1 MTDRIDALVIGA
13 GVIGL
18 AIARELALA
27 GHEVI
32 VIDQAE
38 GIGTGT
44 SSRNS
49 EVIHA
54 GLYYAPGSLKAQ
66 LCVEG
71 RDALVAY
78 CAERGIAHRRY
89 GKLVVAVDDSEVP
102 ALEAL
107 HAQAQANG
115 VADAQLISGAAARAM
130 EPVLNAVAA
139 LHSPCTGIIDSHA
152 YMLALQGD
160 AEDRGAA
167 FAFHSP
173 FEGAAVTSDG
183 FDVRVGGAEPTRMSA
198 RLLINAAGLH
208 AVEVAS
214 RIDGLDA
221 RHIPKAR
228 LCKGHYFALTGRAP
242 FSRLVYP
249 MHNRAGLGVHFTLDL
264 GGQGKFGPDVEW
276 LPEGA
281 AENYVVDVSRAAT
294 FADEIR
300 RYWPTLPDAAL
311 APAYCGIR
319 PKIAGPG
326 EPAADFRID
335 GAAVHGVRGLVN
347 LFGIESPG
355 LTASLSLA
363 ARVLSACAQ
372 SHSPAH
378 PLPSSPQ
385 TTAPPS
391 T

>member
-1 MTDRIDALVIGA
+1 MDRVDALVIGA

-54 GLYYAPGSLKAQ
+54 GLYYAPGSLKAR
-66 LCVEG
+66 LCIEG
-71 RDALVAY
+71 RHALYAY
-78 CAERGIAHRRY
+78 CAARGIAHRRC
-89 GKLVVAVDDSEVP
+89 GKLVVAIDDNELP

-130 EPVLNAVAA
+130 EPALNAAAA

-152 YMLALQGD
+152 FMLALQGD
-160 AEDRGAA
+160 AEDRGAT

-173 FEGAAVTSDG
+173 FERAAVTSDG
-183 FDVRVGGAEPTRMSA
+183 FDVRIGGAEPMRLSA

-208 AVEVAS
+208 AVAVAS

-221 RHIPKAR
+221 RHIPQAR

-264 GGQGKFGPDVEW
+264 GGQGRFGPDVEW

-281 AENYVVDVSRAAT
+281 AEDYAVDASRAAA
-294 FADEIR
+294 FARDIR
-300 RYWPTLPDAAL
+300 RYWPALPDNAL
-311 APAYCGIR
+311 APAYSGLR
-319 PKIAGPG
+319 PKIVGPG
-326 EPAADFRID
+326 EAAADFRID
-335 GAAVHGVRGLVN
+335 GAAVHGVPGLVN

-355 LTASLSLA
+355 LTASLAIGALVA
-363 ARVLSACAQ
+363 GRL
-372 SHSPAH
+372 
-378 PLPSSPQ
+378 LRPSG
-385 TTAPPS
+385 
-391 T
+391 

>member
-1 MTDRIDALVIGA
+1 MTDRVDALVIGA
-13 GVIGL
+13 GVVGL
-18 AIARELALA
+18 AVARELAQA

-54 GLYYAPGSLKAQ
+54 GLYYAPGSLKAR

-71 RDALVAY
+71 RHALYAY
-78 CAERGIAHRRY
+78 CAERGIAHRRC
-89 GKLVVAVDDSEVP
+89 GKFVVAVDDSEVP

-107 HAQAQANG
+107 HAQALANG
-115 VADAQLISGAAARAM
+115 VADAVLIDAAAARAL
-130 EPVLNAVAA
+130 EPALNAIAA

-152 YMLALQGD
+152 FMLALQGD
-160 AEDRGAA
+160 AEDRGAL

-173 FEGAAVTSDG
+173 FEGAAVTGDG
-183 FDVRVGGAEPTRMSA
+183 FDVRVGGAEPMRLST
-198 RLLINAAGLH
+198 RLLINATGLQ
-208 AVEVAS
+208 ACAVAS

-228 LCKGHYFALTGRAP
+228 LCKGHYFALTSRSP
-242 FSRLVYP
+242 FSRLIYP

-281 AENYVVDVSRAAT
+281 AEDFVVDLSRAAP
-294 FADEIR
+294 FANEIR
-300 RYWPTLPDAAL
+300 RYWPALPDGAL
-311 APAYCGIR
+311 APAYSGIR
-319 PKIAGPG
+319 PKIVGPD

-335 GAAVHGVRGLVN
+335 GAAAHGVRGLVN

-363 ARVLSACAQ
+363 SRVISAFDR
-372 SHSPAH
+372 
-378 PLPSSPQ
+378 
-385 TTAPPS
+385 
-391 T
+391 

>member
-1 MTDRIDALVIGA
+1 VDSVDALIVGA

-18 AIARELALA
+18 AVARELALA

-32 VIDQAE
+32 VIDKAE

-49 EVIHA
+49 EVIHG
-54 GLYYAPGSLKAQ
+54 GLYYPRGSLKAQ

-71 RDALVAY
+71 RGALYAY
-78 CAERGIAHRRY
+78 CAERGIAHRRC

-107 HAQAQANG
+107 HAQALANG
-115 VADAQLISGAAARAM
+115 VADARLIDGAAARAM
-130 EPVLNAVAA
+130 EPALNAIAA
-139 LHSPCTGIIDSHA
+139 LHSPSTGIIDSHA
-152 YMLALQGD
+152 FMLALQGD
-160 AEDRGAA
+160 AEDRGAL

-173 FEGAAVTSDG
+173 FEGATVTSDG
-183 FDVRVGGAEPTRMSA
+183 FDARIGGTEPMRLST

-208 AVEVAS
+208 ACAVAS
-214 RIDGLDA
+214 RIEGLDA

-228 LCKGHYFALTGRAP
+228 LCKGHYFALTSRAP

-276 LPEGA
+276 LADGA
-281 AENYVVDVSRAAT
+281 AEDYQVDVSRAEGFT
-294 FADEIR
+294 RDIR
-300 RYWPTLPDAAL
+300 RYWPALPDNAL
-311 APAYCGIR
+311 APAYSGLR
-319 PKIAGPG
+319 PKIVGPD

-335 GAAVHGVRGLVN
+335 GPAVHGVSGLVN

-355 LTASLSLA
+355 LTASLAIGALA
-363 ARVLSACAQ
+363 VRPVLLSP
-372 SHSPAH
+372 SH
-378 PLPSSPQ
+378 
-385 TTAPPS
+385 
-391 T
+391 

>member
-1 MTDRIDALVIGA
+1 LDRVDALVVGA

-27 GHEVI
+27 GQEVV

-54 GLYYAPGSLKAQ
+54 GLYYPRGSLKAA

-71 RDALVAY
+71 NQALYAY
-78 CAERGIAHRRY
+78 CASHGVAHRRC
-89 GKLVVAVDDSEVP
+89 GKLVVAVEDAEVP
-102 ALEAL
+102 ALQSL
-107 HAQAQANG
+107 HAQAMANG
-115 VADAQLISGAAARAM
+115 VADAVLIDAGAAQAM
-130 EPVLNAVAA
+130 EPAMRCVAA
-139 LHSPCTGIIDSHA
+139 LHSPSTGIIDSHA

-160 AEDRGAA
+160 AEDRGAL

-173 FEGAAVTSDG
+173 FESAAVTSDG
-183 FDVRVGGAEPTRMSA
+183 FDVRVGGAEPMRLSA

-208 AVEVAS
+208 ACAVAS

-221 RHIPKAR
+221 HRIPKPR
-228 LCKGHYFALTGRAP
+228 LCKGHYFALTSRAP

-276 LPEGA
+276 LPEGV
-281 AENYVVDVSRAAT
+281 AEDYVVDATRADG
-294 FADEIR
+294 FAREIR
-300 RYWPTLPDAAL
+300 RYWPALPDNAL
-311 APAYCGIR
+311 APAYSGIR
-319 PKIAGPG
+319 PKIVGPG

-335 GAAVHGVRGLVN
+335 GFEAHRVRGLVN

-355 LTASLSLA
+355 LTASLSLG
-363 ARVLSACAQ
+363 ARVLSACGR
-372 SHSPAH
+372 
-378 PLPSSPQ
+378 
-385 TTAPPS
+385 
-391 T
+391 

>member
-27 GHEVI
+27 GREVI
-32 VIDQAE
+32 VIEQAD

-54 GLYYAPGSLKAQ
+54 GLYYAPGSLKAK

-71 RDALVAY
+71 RNALYAY
-78 CAERGIAHRRY
+78 CAERGIAHQRC

-107 HAQAQANG
+107 HAQAKTNG
-115 VADAQLISGAAARAM
+115 VSDVHLIDGAAAHAM
-130 EPVLNAVAA
+130 EPALNAVAA
-139 LHSPCTGIIDSHA
+139 LHSPSTGIIDSHA
-152 YMLALQGD
+152 FMLALQGD
-160 AEDRGAA
+160 AEDRGAL
-167 FAFHSP
+167 FVFHSP

-183 FDVRVGGAEPTRMSA
+183 FDVRVGGAESMRLSA
-198 RLLINAAGLH
+198 RLLINAAGLQ
-208 AVEVAS
+208 ASEVAS
-214 RIDGLDA
+214 RIEGLEA
-221 RHIPKAR
+221 RHIPKTR
-228 LCKGHYFALTGRAP
+228 LCKGHYFALTSRAP

-281 AENYVVDVSRAAT
+281 AEDYVVDVSRAAT
-294 FADEIR
+294 FARDIR
-300 RYWPTLPDAAL
+300 RYWPALPDNAL
-311 APAYCGIR
+311 APAYSGLR
-319 PKIAGPG
+319 PKIVGPG

-335 GAAVHGVRGLVN
+335 AQEAHGVRGLVN

-355 LTASLSLA
+355 LTASLA
-363 ARVLSACAQ
+363 IA
-372 SHSPAH
+372 
-378 PLPSSPQ
+378 PLVAFALQ
-385 TTAPPS
+385 
-391 T
+391 

>member
-1 MTDRIDALVIGA
+1 LDRIDALVVGA

-18 AIARELALA
+18 AVARELALA

-54 GLYYAPGSLKAQ
+54 GLYYPPGSLKAQ

-71 RDALVAY
+71 RHALYAY
-78 CAERGIAHRRY
+78 CAERGLAHRRC
-89 GKLVVAVDDSEVP
+89 GKLVVAVDDGELP

-107 HAQAQANG
+107 HAQALANG
-115 VADAQLISGAAARAM
+115 VGDVRLIDGTAARAM
-130 EPVLNAVAA
+130 EPALSAVAA
-139 LHSPCTGIIDSHA
+139 LHSPSTGIIDSHA
-152 YMLALQGD
+152 FMLALQGD
-160 AEDRGAA
+160 AEDRGAL

-173 FEGAAVTSDG
+173 FESATVTSDG
-183 FDVRVGGAEPTRMSA
+183 FDVCVGGAEPMHLSA
-198 RLLINAAGLH
+198 RLLINAAGLR
-208 AVEVAS
+208 ACAVAS
-214 RIDGLDA
+214 LIDGLDP
-221 RHIPKAR
+221 RHIPQAR
-228 LCKGHYFALTGRAP
+228 LCKGHYFALTSRAP

-276 LPEGA
+276 LAEGA
-281 AENYVVDVSRAAT
+281 AEDYVVDVSRAEG
-294 FADEIR
+294 FARDIR
-300 RYWPTLPDAAL
+300 RYWPALPDNAL
-311 APAYCGIR
+311 APAYSGLR
-319 PKIAGPG
+319 PKIVGPD

-335 GAAVHGVRGLVN
+335 GPEAHGVPGLLN

-355 LTASLSLA
+355 LTGSLA
-363 ARVLSACAQ
+363 LATRFALVR
-372 SHSPAH
+372 
-378 PLPSSPQ
+378 
-385 TTAPPS
+385 
-391 T
+391 

>member
-1 MTDRIDALVIGA
+1 MDSVDALVVGA
-13 GVIGL
+13 GAIGL
-18 AIARELALA
+18 VVARELAQA
-27 GHEVI
+27 GREVI

-54 GLYYAPGSLKAQ
+54 GLYYAPGSLKAR

-71 RDALVAY
+71 RHALYAY
-78 CAERGIAHRRY
+78 CAERGIAHRRC
-89 GKLVVAVDDSEVP
+89 GKLVVAVDDSEVT

-107 HAQAQANG
+107 HAQARANG
-115 VADAQLISGAAARAM
+115 VDDAQLISGAAARAM
-130 EPVLNAVAA
+130 EPALNAIAA
-139 LHSPCTGIIDSHA
+139 LQSPSTGIIDSHA
-152 YMLALQGD
+152 FMLALRGD
-160 AEDRGAA
+160 AEDRGAL

-173 FEGAAVTSDG
+173 FEGATVTSDG
-183 FDVRVGGAEPTRMSA
+183 FYVRVGGAEPMRLST
-198 RLLINAAGLH
+198 RLLINAAGLQ
-208 AVEVAS
+208 ACAVAS

-221 RHIPKAR
+221 RHVPKAR

-242 FSRLVYP
+242 FTRLVYP
-249 MHNRAGLGVHFTLDL
+249 MHNHAGLGVHFTLDL

-281 AENYVVDVSRAAT
+281 AEDYVVDASRAAT
-294 FADEIR
+294 FARDIR
-300 RYWPTLPDAAL
+300 RYWPALPNDAL
-311 APAYCGIR
+311 APAYSGLR
-319 PKIAGPG
+319 PKIVGPG

-335 GAAVHGVRGLVN
+335 GAAVHGVPGLVN

-363 ARVLSACAQ
+363 ARVLSVCDR
-372 SHSPAH
+372 
-378 PLPSSPQ
+378 
-385 TTAPPS
+385 
-391 T
+391 

>member
-1 MTDRIDALVIGA
+1 LDRVDALVIGA

-18 AIARELALA
+18 AVARELALA

-54 GLYYAPGSLKAQ
+54 GLYYAPGSLKAR

-71 RDALVAY
+71 RHALYAY
-78 CAERGIAHRRY
+78 CAERGIAHRRC

-107 HAQAQANG
+107 HAQAQTNG

-130 EPVLNAVAA
+130 EPALHTVAA
-139 LHSPCTGIIDSHA
+139 LHSPSTGIIDSHA
-152 YMLALQGD
+152 FMLALQGE
-160 AEDRGAA
+160 AEDRGAL

-173 FEGAAVTSDG
+173 FERAAVTSDG
-183 FDVRVGGAEPTRMSA
+183 FDVRIGGAEPMRLSA

-214 RIDGLDA
+214 RIDGLGA

-228 LCKGHYFALTGRAP
+228 LCKGHYFALTSRAP
-242 FSRLVYP
+242 FSRLIYP

-281 AENYVVDVSRAAT
+281 AEDFVVDASRAEGFT
-294 FADEIR
+294 RDIR
-300 RYWPTLPDAAL
+300 RYWPALPDNAL
-311 APAYCGIR
+311 APAYSGLR
-319 PKIAGPG
+319 PKIVGPG
-326 EPAADFRID
+326 EAAGDFRID
-335 GAAVHGVRGLVN
+335 GRKVHGVPGLVN

-355 LTASLSLA
+355 LTASLAIGALVA
-363 ARVLSACAQ
+363 GRLLQ
-372 SHSPAH
+372 
-378 PLPSSPQ
+378 PSG
-385 TTAPPS
+385 
-391 T
+391 

>member
-1 MTDRIDALVIGA
+1 MDRVDALVVGA
-13 GVIGL
+13 GVVGL
-18 AIARELALA
+18 SAARQLAQA
-27 GHEVI
+27 GLDVI

-54 GLYYAPGSLKAQ
+54 GLYYAPGSLKAR
-66 LCVEG
+66 LCIEG
-71 RDALVAY
+71 RNALYAY
-78 CAERGIAHRRY
+78 CAEHGIAHRRC

-107 HAQAQANG
+107 HAQAKTNG
-115 VADAQLISGAAARAM
+115 VGDVQLIDGAAARAM
-130 EPVLNAVAA
+130 EPAVNAVSA
-139 LHSPCTGIIDSHA
+139 LHSPSTGIIDSHA

-160 AEDRGAA
+160 AEDRGAL

-173 FEGAAVTSDG
+173 FEGATVTGNG
-183 FDVRVGGAEPTRMSA
+183 FDVRVGGAEPMRLAA
-198 RLLINAAGLH
+198 RLLINSAGLH
-208 AVEVAS
+208 ACAVAS
-214 RIDGLDA
+214 RIEGLDA

-228 LCKGHYFALTGRAP
+228 LCKGHYFALTSRSP

-276 LPEGA
+276 LPDGA
-281 AENYVVDVSRAAT
+281 AENYAVDGSRAAT
-294 FADEIR
+294 FAQEIR
-300 RYWPTLPDAAL
+300 RYWPALPEGAL
-311 APAYCGIR
+311 APAYSGIR
-319 PKIAGPG
+319 PKIVGPG

-335 GAAVHGVRGLVN
+335 GAAVHGVPGLVN

-355 LTASLSLA
+355 LTASLRLA
-363 ARVLSACAQ
+363 ERVLSACV
-372 SHSPAH
+372 P
-378 PLPSSPQ
+378 
-385 TTAPPS
+385 
-391 T
+391 